1 MCWSLIII
9 IFKSDNQFCSK
20 RLKVRFSRKKQ
31 FKQVQVSLLWTFCG
45 SLFELGLKKILE
57 FQLVIWASCSDIFL
71 ARVHFSVLSYNKLA
85 NDFVWGCLTFR
96 SYLPSKKIDSFRLL
110 DGAFCEPWKTECARC
125 MLELHMRSNK
135 PPWLLILT
143 GQCRKLNF
151 NIKLTNG
158 PKRIV
163 YMFTIIAV
171 FARKL
176 WWAAVNMVV
185 VNR

>member
-1 MCWSLIII
+1 MCWSVILI
-9 IFKSDNQFCSK
+9 IFKSDNPFCSK
-20 RLKVRFSRKKQ
+20 RLKVHFSRKKQ

-45 SLFELGLKKILE
+45 SLFELGLKKYLNSSLS
-57 FQLVIWASCSDIFL
+57 FGKAALIFFL
-71 ARVHFSVLSYNKLA
+71 PVSTSHLSYNKLV
-85 NDFVWGCLTFR
+85 NDFVRGCLTFR

-163 YMFTIIAV
+163 YMFTIIMV

-176 WWAAVNMVV
+176 WWAAVNMAV

>member
-1 MCWSLIII
+1 M
-9 IFKSDNQFCSK
+9 
-20 RLKVRFSRKKQ
+20 
-31 FKQVQVSLLWTFCG
+31 QVSLLWTFRTARFKSG
-45 SLFELGLKKILE
+45 LDKNLNSSLLFGQAALMFCLP
-57 FQLVIWASCSDIFL
+57 ASTSC
-71 ARVHFSVLSYNKLA
+71 LSYNKLV
-85 NDFVWGCLTFR
+85 NYLVGWCLTFR

-125 MLELHMRSNK
+125 MLEFHMRSNK

>member
-1 MCWSLIII
+1 M
-9 IFKSDNQFCSK
+9 
-20 RLKVRFSRKKQ
+20 
-31 FKQVQVSLLWTFCG
+31 QVSLLWTFCG
-45 SLFELGLKKILE
+45 SL
-57 FQLVIWASCSDIFL
+57 IWVRAQKNLNSSWSFGQAALTFFL
-71 ARVHFSVLSYNKLA
+71 PVSTFHLSYNKLVD
-85 NDFVWGCLTFR
+85 DFVRGCLTFR

-163 YMFTIIAV
+163 YMFTIIVV

-176 WWAAVNMVV
+176 WWAADNMAV

>member
-9 IFKSDNQFCSK
+9 TYFKFDNQFCSN
-20 RLKVRFSRKKQ
+20 RLKVHFSRKNNLNKCKCP
-31 FKQVQVSLLWTFCG
+31 FYELFVAA
-45 SLFELGLKKILE
+45 LFELGLEKNLNSSWS
-57 FQLVIWASCSDIFL
+57 FGQAALTFFL
-71 ARVHFSVLSYNKLA
+71 PVSTFHLSYNKLVD
-85 NDFVWGCLTFR
+85 DFVRGCLTFR
-96 SYLPSKKIDSFRLL
+96 SYLPSKKINSFRLL
-110 DGAFCEPWKTECARC
+110 DGAFCKPWKTECARC

-151 NIKLTNG
+151 KIKLTNG

-163 YMFTIIAV
+163 YMFTIIVV

-176 WWAAVNMVV
+176 WWAADNMVV

>member
-1 MCWSLIII
+1 M
-9 IFKSDNQFCSK
+9 
-20 RLKVRFSRKKQ
+20 
-31 FKQVQVSLLWTFCG
+31 QVSLLWTFCG
-45 SLFELGLKKILE
+45 SFIWVRALKKPWIPAGHLGK
-57 FQLVIWASCSDIFL
+57 LLW
-71 ARVHFSVLSYNKLA
+71 HFSCPCPLLTCPIINKLI
-85 NDFVWGCLTFR
+85 NYFVRGCLTFR

-151 NIKLTNG
+151 NIQLTNG
-158 PKRIV
+158 PKWIV
-163 YMFTIIAV
+163 YMFTIIVV

-176 WWAAVNMVV
+176 WWAAVNMAV

>member
-1 MCWSLIII
+1 MDFLWQLYLSSGSKKYLNSSLS
-9 IFKSDNQFCSK
+9 FGQAALTFF
-20 RLKVRFSRKKQ
+20 LP
-31 FKQVQVSLLWTFCG
+31 VSTF
-45 SLFELGLKKILE
+45 
-57 FQLVIWASCSDIFL
+57 
-71 ARVHFSVLSYNKLA
+71 HLSYNKLV
-85 NDFVWGCLTFR
+85 NDFVRGCLTFR

-125 MLELHMRSNK
+125 MLEFHMRSNK

-163 YMFTIIAV
+163 LYVYYHRGFCQEIMMGS
-171 FARKL
+171 
-176 WWAAVNMVV
+176 WQYGSG
-185 VNR
+185 

>member
-1 MCWSLIII
+1 MVIIR
-9 IFKSDNQFCSK
+9 FTFDNQFCSNG
-20 RLKVRFSRKKQ
+20 LKVHFSRKKQ

-57 FQLVIWASCSDIFL
+57 SQLVIWASCSDIFL
-71 ARVHFSVLSYNKLA
+71 AMSTFHLSYNKLV
-85 NDFVWGCLTFR
+85 NDFVRGCLTFR

-163 YMFTIIAV
+163 YMFTIIVV

-176 WWAAVNMVV
+176 WWAADNMAV